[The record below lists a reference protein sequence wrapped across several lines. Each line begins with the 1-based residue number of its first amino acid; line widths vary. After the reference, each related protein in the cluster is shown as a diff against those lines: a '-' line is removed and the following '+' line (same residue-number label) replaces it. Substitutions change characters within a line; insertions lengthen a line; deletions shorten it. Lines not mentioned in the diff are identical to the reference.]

1 MGLPKPAWPLGI
13 TPEDC
18 IIHAQAQ
25 SEIELTQSHPQPSQE
40 QVSPNVQEQQNDDS
54 DVQVQVEEQQAV
66 QEQENDDSDEGPVTP
81 PHVRRSERIKQIL
94 FNKPLP
100 PGPGLDPTDAIS
112 VD

>member
-40 QVSPNVQEQQNDDS
+40 QVSPNVQEQ
-54 DVQVQVEEQQAV
+54 
-66 QEQENDDSDEGPVTP
+66 ENDDSDEGPVTP

-100 PGPGLDPTDAIS
+100 PGPGLDLTDSIS